1 MSDEV
6 VSRIHREAWWKRMSR
21 KMDRASLAFSEQVR
35 DTVLLRRDLDDDFYD
50 DLLEILVGADAG
62 MGVAEQLVASLRER
76 VRLERLGTAEGALGA
91 LKAEMLVMLEARDR
105 ALHLD
110 DRPSVVLVVGVN
122 GSGKTTT
129 LGKLAHRLQGEG
141 RTALVA
147 AADTFR
153 AAAIDQMRMWAERSG
168 TDVVAHQPG
177 ADPGAVVFD
186 AIQAALARRVD
197 VILVDTA
204 GRLHTKSNLMAE
216 LEKVRRVIER
226 SLPGAPHETLLVI
239 EAATGM
245 NAMAQARAFHET
257 MTLTGI
263 VLTKLDGT
271 SRGGTIL
278 AIEAELDIPVKLVGL
293 GEGIDDLNVFDPAAY
308 LDALFAG
315 VLDVPTARDAQDKT
329 GRAATP

>member
-91 LKAEMLVMLEARDR
+91 LKAEMLVM
-105 ALHLD
+105 
-110 DRPSVVLVVGVN
+110 LVVGVN

-315 VLDVPTARDAQDKT
+315 VLDVPTPRDAQDET

>member
-1 MSDEV
+1 MSEEV
-6 VSRIHREAWWKRMSR
+6 VSRVHREAWWKRMSR

-62 MGVAEQLVASLRER
+62 MGVAEQLVATLRER
-76 VRLERLGTAEGALGA
+76 VRMERIGTAEDALVA

-153 AAAIDQMRMWAERSG
+153 AAAIDQMRIWAERSG

-245 NAMAQARAFHET
+245 NAMAQARAFHDA

-315 VLDVPTARDAQDKT
+315 VLDVPTPRGAQDET
-329 GRAATP
+329 GRAGPP

>member
-6 VSRIHREAWWKRMSR
+6 VSRVHREAWWKRMSR

-62 MGVAEQLVASLRER
+62 MGVAEQLVATLRER
-76 VRLERLGTAEGALGA
+76 VRMERIGTAEDALVA

-153 AAAIDQMRMWAERSG
+153 AAAIDQMRIWAERSG

-245 NAMAQARAFHET
+245 NAMAQARAFHDA

-315 VLDVPTARDAQDKT
+315 VLDVPTPRGAQDET
-329 GRAATP
+329 DRAGPP

>member
-6 VSRIHREAWWKRMSR
+6 VSRVHREAWWKRMSR

-62 MGVAEQLVASLRER
+62 MGVAEQLVATLRER
-76 VRLERLGTAEGALGA
+76 VRMERIGTAEDALVA

-245 NAMAQARAFHET
+245 NAMAQARAFHDA

-315 VLDVPTARDAQDKT
+315 VLDVPTPRGAQDET
-329 GRAATP
+329 GRAGPP